1 MLAELSIER
10 PFLVASPRWDDSGL
24 PAAARWTEIPS
35 HRIAVPAGVDGILGA
50 GGGSAI
56 DTAKAAS
63 AATGLQLVSVPT
75 TYSGAE
81 WTEYYGVRDPDK
93 RMVGGGG
100 GANLAGI
107 VYEPKLTLDLPRPES
122 GGTAMNALA
131 HCVEA
136 LYPGDIE
143 SARRGAALIV
153 EWLPRV
159 LEEPQDLGGAH
170 ASVGRSG
177 SRGRGARGAR
187 SVPWPRDGAGNRWR
201 VRAAPWRVER
211 NLPARSHAVQRT
223 RRPACARRLS
233 GGDGRRARA
242 ARGIH
247 TPPRSRRAR
256 RGSPG
261 PRGGYSGTS
270 RRSREPAAREPAG
283 DRGAAAVRLVGRA
296 CCNCTET
303 AVKSST
309 RSTNEKGRAAWTSL
323 RRSTTA
329 RRSCSARRSS
339 S

>member
-1 MLAELSIER
+1 MIVRWGLGELAPLLAELSIER
-10 PFLVASPRWDDSGL
+10 PFLVASTRWDDSGL

-159 LEEPQDLGGAH
+159 LEEPQDLG
-170 ASVGRSG
+170 
-177 SRGRGARGAR
+177 ARTHLL
-187 SVPWPRDGAGNRWR
+187 
-201 VRAAPWRVER
+201 E
-211 NLPARSHAVQRT
+211 
-223 RRPACARRLS
+223 
-233 GGDGRRARA
+233 
-242 ARGIH
+242 
-247 TPPRSRRAR
+247 
-256 RGSPG
+256 
-261 PRGGYSGTS
+261 
-270 RRSREPAAREPAG
+270 
-283 DRGAAAVRLVGRA
+283 GAAAAGEALAAHGLYLGHAMAQAIGGAYGLPHGALNAICLPAAMRFNAHVAPLALAV
-296 CCNCTET
+296 CPVET
-303 AVKSST
+303 AEELARLAGFT
-309 RSTNEKGRAAWTSL
+309 RLRDLGVPDEDLPALAAATAGRPGARANPRPASPPEIEELL
-323 RRSTTA
+323 RSVW
-329 RRSCSARRSS
+329 
-339 S
+339 